1 MGTASGAPRS
11 DDVKGPTFP
20 KKKWPVCQKRTT
32 PVNGASSKMYRV
44 KYLKASPWFAARQV
58 LGTAPTVLGSA
69 PLRFLGFH
77 LSSFRALSVLT
88 EVQFFRVSTN
98 HVWGWYCR
106 VTVGFAPARHPSYS
120 PVRLHHKRR
129 HEANGTR
136 RHNVARLVLG
146 RSH

>member
-58 LGTAPTVLGSA
+58 LGTAPTVSRVGAPQVLGVSPVFVSGSVRLDRGPIFPRLNQPRLGLVLQSDSGVRSGAA
-69 PLRFLGFH
+69 PLL
-77 LSSFRALSVLT
+77 LS
-88 EVQFFRVSTN
+88 
-98 HVWGWYCR
+98 C
-106 VTVGFAPARHPSYS
+106 PSS
-120 PVRLHHKRR
+120 PQ
-129 HEANGTR
+129 TPT
-136 RHNVARLVLG
+136 
-146 RSH
+146 